1 MAGGELV
8 TLAEAAGQAV
18 VTAAATDAWGTVKAG
33 VTRLLGRGDQDNAA
47 VAARRLEDTRSQLAA
62 VAGTELAA
70 AEVRLSAAW
79 QARLADL
86 LEDDPG
92 AVVELRA
99 LLADIQAALPAG
111 AVTAAGHA
119 VAAGR
124 DLSITASGGG
134 VAAGT
139 VHGDVSPPGPPGPGP
154 AA

>member
-62 VAGTELAA
+62 GAGPELA
-70 AEVRLSAAW
+70 
-79 QARLADL
+79 
-86 LEDDPG
+86 